1 MEAKDSTMEITTEP
15 EYSYFQ
21 IQGIWGVTKH
31 FGGARSSQRLA
42 QLCHIQPDSH
52 ILEVGCGTGLTSCW
66 LAEKTGCRVL
76 GVDLSE
82 RMVEWAQR
90 RAERKHLGDRVQF
103 RLADAQEL
111 PFEDATFDA
120 MLCESVTAF
129 IPDKLKALGEYCR
142 VVKPGGF
149 AGLNEGTWVKGDPPS
164 ELYEYVRRVM
174 DRVDFQSPEGWCS
187 LMEKANLKEIQV
199 ETHTLNAIRQRLDE
213 NQGLD
218 LQDYKDRLRAV
229 GVFTSLLIKDP
240 LFRRYAR
247 EIMPS
252 RSTIRTL
259 FEYLGYGFYVGRV

>member
-1 MEAKDSTMEITTEP
+1 MEITAEP

-31 FGGARSSQRLA
+31 FGGVRSSQRLA
-42 QLCHIQPDSH
+42 QLCHIQSDSYV
-52 ILEVGCGTGLTSCW
+52 LEVGCGTGLTSCW
-66 LAEKTGCRVL
+66 LAEKIGCRVL

-90 RAERKHLGDRVQF
+90 RAARKGLGNLAEF

-129 IPDKLKALGEYCR
+129 VPDKLKALGEYRR
-142 VVKPGGF
+142 VVKPGGY
-149 AGLNEGTWVKGDPPS
+149 AGLNEGTWVKGEPPS
-164 ELYEYVRRVM
+164 ELHEYVHRVM
-174 DRVDFQSPEGWCS
+174 EGVDFQSAEGWRS
-187 LMEKANLKEIQV
+187 LLEKAKLREIQV
-199 ETHTLNAIRQRLDE
+199 ETHTMKVIRQRLDE
-213 NQGLD
+213 MQGLD
-218 LQDYKDRLRAV
+218 MQDYKDRLRAV
-229 GVFTSLLIKDP
+229 GVFTLLLVKDP
-240 LFRRYAR
+240 RFRRYAR